1 MKRRMTGWIAL
12 LLMMLCTAALADGND
27 NWLADV
33 LGGARGGKQAT
44 DHYVALLQ
52 IGGEL
57 SESDYIYD
65 HVGTLD
71 ALDALAEDE
80 CNDALLLY
88 LNTPGGNMYES
99 DELYHELMMYREKT
113 GRPIYGY
120 MAQECCSGGML
131 VAMAANELYA
141 SRMTIAGNIGVYMTA
156 VSEAEL
162 YKKVGVELEY
172 ITTGENKVSGYPT
185 LTDEQREIYK
195 TMIEESFGFF
205 KDAIASARGLNEE
218 QMASFTDG
226 RMLTAIQAKELGLID
241 DVMYYDE
248 LMDTL
253 SEKYPD
259 DELKNV
265 TPNAYSSY
273 IVTDSSSPSQNWL
286 LDIKKWMDDEQD
298 AAAGRHI
305 LRGR

>member
-1 MKRRMTGWIAL
+1 
-12 LLMMLCTAALADGND
+12 
-27 NWLADV
+27 
-33 LGGARGGKQAT
+33 
-44 DHYVALLQ
+44 
-52 IGGEL
+52 
-57 SESDYIYD
+57 
-65 HVGTLD
+65 
-71 ALDALAEDE
+71 
-80 CNDALLLY
+80 
-88 LNTPGGNMYES
+88 
-99 DELYHELMMYREKT
+99 
-113 GRPIYGY
+113 
-120 MAQECCSGGML
+120 
-131 VAMAANELYA
+131 
-141 SRMTIAGNIGVYMTA
+141 MTIAGNIGVYMTA

-195 TMIEESFGFF
+195 AMIEESFGFF

-226 RMLTAIQAKELGLID
+226 RMLTAVQAKELGLID

-248 LMDTL
+248 LMETL

-265 TPNAYSSY
+265 TPNTYSSY
-273 IVTDSSSPSQNWL
+273 IGTDSSSPSLNWL